1 MLKQI
6 ITLFILVCVVTLQ
19 AQQKADSAKGP
30 QPFNWKNVATWKS
43 IGFNVAISPDGN
55 WVAYPLLAREADGE
69 LIVQHVKDTTQ
80 RKYNIGSTA
89 FAEYQFSEDG
99 KWIAFREYSSFS
111 DQKAAKKSP
120 GKQLFNKLHLVE
132 LASGKKTTIEKAGAF
147 SFNGKSAS
155 LLAVTIAKD
164 NSNKSAGSDLLLLTL
179 STGRMQ
185 NIGNTGEFAF
195 NKNGDQLAYATE
207 AVDKAGNGLQL
218 LDIPLQKT
226 TILDNDTV
234 SYKSISWVEDGNAF
248 AALKMKKDE
257 KFKTEKGS
265 VIGIKLV
272 QKIPQVFHY
281 NPAEDSLGFPK
292 GYTVSGNRGPYWS
305 EDQTRLFFGISRLE
319 PVTKTVADST
329 TKDSTKTAV
338 LSDSAKLANLKK
350 DTAIK
355 SVADLK
361 KALEKM
367 ETANKQTAAAP
378 KKNEADKPDMTIWH
392 WKDKR
397 LQSRQQVQ
405 EQRDKNFSYVGIYN
419 VTAKKF
425 IQLNDSTAEQIIVL
439 PKHQYAL
446 AADIRDYELDMN
458 LDGQDYQDV
467 YIIDANSGEKTLFA
481 KKMYLPGFNSSP
493 RPSPDGTKFIY
504 GKDGHF
510 YVYNIATGSSSNI
523 TEKIPVSFI
532 DTEDDH
538 NVEKPLTNLLGWSND
553 NKYVL
558 INDLWD
564 IWQVPVNTHT
574 AAVNLTQNGRRDKI
588 RYQFR
593 YITDPDEKGYDVKK
607 PAYIRAYGENTKK
620 MGIVRI
626 DAGKNGLQAGVK
638 QLVWDD
644 ILVRNFSKAKHTNAF
659 LYAKEKF
666 NQPTE
671 YFVSN
676 ESFGDAR
683 QVTKNTPDAGKYIW
697 SAGVQ
702 LVDYIS
708 DKGDSLQGALFL
720 PAGYEKGKKYP
731 TIVYYYE
738 RMSQSLHQYSSPDYP
753 GGAWHPNVYTSNGYA
768 VFMPDIVYTLDDP
781 GMSAVWCVLP
791 AVKAAMQTGVIDE
804 NAIGIQ
810 GHSWGGYQTCFL
822 ATQTNMFKAA
832 AAGAPLT
839 NLVSMYDLI
848 YWNAG
853 IGNMP
858 IFESSQGRFRGGPWE
873 NWDAYLRN
881 SPVYH
886 VKKVTTPILLMHND
900 KDGAV
905 DFTQGIEFYSALRR
919 LKKPVI
925 LLQYKGENHGLMK
938 MENRKDYAVR
948 MMQFFDHYLKGKPA
962 PVWMKD
968 GIEKLKLEDHLE
980 KTAF

>member
-1 MLKQI
+1 MSRHFLI
-6 ITLFILVCVVTLQ
+6 LLFSIGSLIAH
-19 AQQKADSAKGP
+19 AQQKSDTAATAK
-30 QPFNWKNVATWKS
+30 PFGWKDIATWKS
-43 IGFNVAISPDGN
+43 IGSFNVSMSPDGK
-55 WVAYPLLAREADGE
+55 WVAYPLLVREAEGE
-69 LIVQHVKDTTQ
+69 LIIQHTKDTT
-80 RKYNIGSTA
+80 RYKYNTGNASYV
-89 FAEYQFSEDG
+89 EYQFSDDG
-99 KWIAFREYSSFS
+99 KWIAFKEYSSFN
-111 DQKAAKKSP
+111 DQKAAKKTP

-132 LASGKKTTIEKAGAF
+132 LSSGKKTSIEKAGSF
-147 SFNGKSAS
+147 SFNGKTSS
-155 LLAVTIAKD
+155 LLAVSVTKD
-164 NSNKSAGSDLLLLTL
+164 NNNKAAGSDLLLITL
-179 STGRMQ
+179 SNGRIQ
-185 NIGNTGEFAF
+185 NIGNTGEYAF
-195 NKNGDQLAYATE
+195 NKNGNLLAYATE
-207 AVDKAGNGLQL
+207 AADKAGNGLQL
-218 LDIPLQKT
+218 LDIPAQKT

-234 SYKSISWVEDGNAF
+234 SYKSITWIENGNAF
-248 AALKMKKDE
+248 AALKMKKDD
-257 KFKTEKGS
+257 KFKTEKGA
-265 VIGIKLV
+265 VIGIKI
-272 QKIPQVFHY
+272 KTNDPDVFYY
-281 NPAEDSLGFPK
+281 NPVEDSLNFPK
-292 GYTVSGNRGPYWS
+292 GYTISANRAPFWS
-305 EDQTRLFFGISRLE
+305 EDQTRLFFGVSRLE
-319 PVTKTVADST
+319 PVTKAADST
-329 TKDSTKTAV
+329 VKDTTKTVV
-338 LSDSAKLANLKK
+338 LSDSAKLANLKE

-361 KALEKM
+361 KALEKL
-367 ETANKQTAAAP
+367 EAGSKPAAP

-405 EQRDKNFSYVGIYN
+405 EQMDKNFSYAGIYHI
-419 VTAKKF
+419 TTKKF
-425 IQLNDSTAEQIIVL
+425 IQLNDSTATQIIVL
-439 PKHQYAL
+439 PKQKYAL
-446 AADIRDYELDMN
+446 ASDIRDYELDAN
-458 LDGQDYQDV
+458 LDGQEYRDV
-467 YIIDANSGEKTLFA
+467 YIVDANSGEKTLFA
-481 KKMYLPGFNSSP
+481 KKMYLPGYNSSP
-493 RPSPDGTKFIY
+493 RPSPDGTKFVY

-510 YVYNIATGSSSNI
+510 YVHDIAGGASSNI

-538 NVEKPLTNLLGWSND
+538 NIEKPLTNLLGWSND

-558 INDLWD
+558 INDGWD
-564 IWQVPVNTHT
+564 IWQVPVNNNT
-574 AAVNLTQNGRRDKI
+574 AAVNLTQNGRGDKI

-593 YITDPDEKGYDVKK
+593 YIIDPEEKGYDVKK

-626 DAGKNGLQAGVK
+626 DPGKNGLQAGVK

-644 ILVRNFSKAKHTNAF
+644 ILIRNVIKAKNANVF

-671 YFVSN
+671 YYVTN
-676 ESFGDAR
+676 ESFGNAK
-683 QVTKNTPDAGKYIW
+683 QVTQNTPDLGKYTW

-702 LVDYIS
+702 LVNYIS

-738 RMSQSLHQYSSPDYP
+738 KMSQSLHQYSSPDYP

-791 AVKAAMQTGVIDE
+791 AVKAAIQTGVIDE

-948 MMQFFDHYLKGKPA
+948 MMEFFDHHLKGKPA
-962 PVWMKD
+962 PVWLKD
-968 GIEKLKLEDHLE
+968 GIDNLKMEDHLE
-980 KTAF
+980 ETAF

>member
-1 MLKQI
+1 MYRYFLI
-6 ITLFILVCVVTLQ
+6 LLFTLGSLIPH
-19 AQQKADSAKGP
+19 AQQKPDSAKAPRAFG
-30 QPFNWKNVATWKS
+30 WKDIAAWKS
-43 IGFNVAISPDGN
+43 ISSFNVSVSPDGN
-55 WVAYPLLAREADGE
+55 WVAYPLLARESDGD
-69 LIVQHVKDTTQ
+69 LIIQHTKDTT
-80 RKYNIGSTA
+80 RYKYSVGSA
-89 FAEYQFSEDG
+89 SYVEYQFSEDG
-99 KWIAFREYSSFS
+99 KWIAFKEYSSFN
-111 DQKAAKKSP
+111 DQKAAKKTP
-120 GKQLFNKLHLVE
+120 GKQLFNKLHLVA
-132 LASGKKTTIEKAGAF
+132 LSSGKKTSIEKAGAF
-147 SFNGKSAS
+147 SFNGKASS
-155 LLAVTIAKD
+155 LLAVSVTKD
-164 NSNKSAGSDLLLLTL
+164 NSNKAAGSDLLLITL
-179 STGRMQ
+179 SSGKIR
-185 NIGNTGEFAF
+185 NIGNTGDYAF
-195 NKNGDQLAYATE
+195 NKNGNLLAYAAE
-207 AVDKAGNGLQL
+207 ADDKTGNGLQL
-218 LDIPLQKT
+218 LDIPAQKT
-226 TILDNDTV
+226 TVLDNDTV
-234 SYKSISWVEDGNAF
+234 SYKSIRWVEDGNAF
-248 AALKMKKDE
+248 AALKMKKDD
-257 KFKTEKGS
+257 KYKTEKGS
-265 VIGIKLV
+265 VIGIKI
-272 QKIPQVFHY
+272 KPNAPDVFYY
-281 NPAEDSLGFPK
+281 NPVEDSLNFPK
-292 GYTVSGNRGPYWS
+292 GYTVSANRAPFWS
-305 EDQTRLFFGISRLE
+305 EDQTRLFFGVSRLE
-319 PVTKTVADST
+319 PVTKAADST
-329 TKDSTKTAV
+329 AKDTTKTV
-338 LSDSAKLANLKK
+338 ILSDSVKLANLKK

-355 SVADLK
+355 SLADLK

-367 ETANKQTAAAP
+367 EVPTKPASP
-378 KKNEADKPDMTIWH
+378 KKNEADKPDMVIWH

-405 EQRDKNFSYVGIYN
+405 EQADKNFSYVGVYN

-425 IQLNDSTAEQIIVL
+425 IRLNDSAVEQITVL
-439 PKHQYAL
+439 PKQKYAL
-446 AADIRDYELDMN
+446 ATDIRDYELDMN
-458 LDGQDYQDV
+458 LDGQPYQDI
-467 YIIDANSGEKTLFA
+467 YIIDANTGSKTLFA
-481 KKMYLPGFNSSP
+481 KKMYLPGYNSAP
-493 RPSPDGTKFIY
+493 VPSPDGTKFIY

-510 YVYNIATGSSSNI
+510 YVYNIATGAGSNI

-538 NVEKPLTNLLGWSND
+538 NVEKPLTDLLGWSND

-564 IWQVPVNTHT
+564 IWQVPVNAGA

-588 RYQFR
+588 RYQSRFV
-593 YITDPDEKGYDVKK
+593 TDPEEKGYDVKK
-607 PAYIRAYGENTKK
+607 PAYIRMYGENTKK
-620 MGIVRI
+620 MGIVRVEP
-626 DAGKNGLQAGVK
+626 GKNGLQAGVK
-638 QLVWDD
+638 ELLWDD
-644 ILVRNFSKAKHTNAF
+644 ILIRSFSKAKNANVF
-659 LYAKEKF
+659 VYTKEKF

-671 YFVSN
+671 FFVTN
-676 ESFGDAR
+676 ENFSGTK
-683 QVTKNTPDAGKYIW
+683 QVTQNTPDLGKYTW
-697 SAGVQ
+697 SSGVQ
-702 LVDYIS
+702 LVNYVS

-738 RMSQSLHQYSSPDYP
+738 KMSQSLHLYSTPDYP

-791 AVKAAMQTGVIDE
+791 AVKAAIQTGVIDE

-839 NLVSMYDLI
+839 NLISMYDLI

-886 VKKVTTPILLMHND
+886 VKKLTTPLLIMHND

-948 MMQFFDHYLKGKPA
+948 MMEFFDHYLKGKPA

-968 GIEKLKLEDHLE
+968 GIDRLKLGDHLE
-980 KTAF
+980 ETAF

>member
-6 ITLFILVCVVTLQ
+6 ITSFLLICVMFIQ
-19 AQQKADSAKGP
+19 AQEKTDAVKSSKFG
-30 QPFNWKNVATWKS
+30 WKDVATWKALNA
-43 IGFNVAISPDGN
+43 FNVSISPDGN

-69 LIVQHVKDTTQ
+69 IIIQHTKDTTR
-80 RKYNIGSTA
+80 RKYNAGSA
-89 FAEYQFSEDG
+89 SYVEFLFSEDG
-99 KWIAFREYSSFS
+99 KWFAFKEYSSFS
-111 DQKAAKKSP
+111 EQKSVKKTP

-132 LASGKKTTIEKAGAF
+132 LTSGKKTTIEKAGSF
-147 SFNGKSAS
+147 SFNGKAS
-155 LLAVTIAKD
+155 SVLAVSVTKD
-164 NSNKSAGSDLLLLTL
+164 NNNKAAGSDLVLLTL
-179 STGRMQ
+179 SDGKIQ
-185 NIGNTGEFAF
+185 NIGNTGEYAF
-195 NKNGDQLAYATE
+195 NKNGDLLAFAVE
-207 AVDKAGNGLQL
+207 AADKTGNGLQL
-218 LDIPLQKT
+218 MDISTKKIT
-226 TILDNDTV
+226 VLDNDTV
-234 SYKSISWVEDGNAF
+234 SYKSVSWVEGGNAF

-265 VIGIKLV
+265 VIGIKVV
-272 QKIPQVFHY
+272 QKIPQVFYY
-281 NPAEDSLGFPK
+281 NPAEDSLLFPK
-292 GYTVSGNRGPYWS
+292 GYTVSSNRAPYWS

-319 PVTKTVADST
+319 PVTKPTADST
-329 TKDSTKTAV
+329 AKDTTKAV
-338 LSDSAKLANLKK
+338 QLSDSAKLANLKK

-361 KALEKM
+361 KALEKL
-367 ETANKQTAAAP
+367 EVGNKPTPP
-378 KKNEADKPDMTIWH
+378 KKNEADKPDMAIWH

-419 VTAKKF
+419 VAAKKF
-425 IQLNDSTAEQIIVL
+425 IQLNDSATEQITVL
-439 PKHQYAL
+439 PKQKYAL

-458 LDGQDYQDV
+458 LDGQDYQDI
-467 YIIDANSGEKTLFA
+467 YIIDANTGTKTLFA
-481 KKMYLPGFNSSP
+481 KKMYLPGYNSAP
-493 RPSPDGTKFIY
+493 RPSPDGNQFVY

-510 YVYNIATGSSSNI
+510 YVHNITTGVSSNI

-538 NVEKPLTNLLGWSND
+538 NVEKPLTNFLGWSND

-558 INDLWD
+558 IADLWD
-564 IWQVPVNTHT
+564 IWQVPVNTSN
-574 AAVNLTQNGRRDKI
+574 AAVNLTQNGRIDKI

-593 YITDPDEKGYDVKK
+593 YVTDPDEKGYDVKK
-607 PAYIRAYGENTKK
+607 PAYIRAYGERTKK

-626 DAGKNGLQAGVK
+626 MPGKNGLQAGAR

-644 ILVRNFSKAKHTNAF
+644 ILIRNFGKAKNADSF

-671 YFVSN
+671 FFVTN
-676 ESFGDAR
+676 ESFGTAK
-683 QVTKNTPDAGKYIW
+683 QVTQNTPDAGKYTW
-697 SAGVQ
+697 STGVQ

-720 PAGYEKGKKYP
+720 PAGYVKGKKYP

-738 RMSQSLHQYSSPDYP
+738 KMSQSLHQYSSPDYP

-791 AVKAAMQTGVIDE
+791 AVKAAIQTGVIDE

-886 VKKVTTPILLMHND
+886 VKKVTTPLLIMHND

-948 MMQFFDHYLKGKPA
+948 MMEFFDHYLKGKSPA
-962 PVWMKD
+962 VWMKS

-980 KTAF
+980 ETAF

>member
-1 MLKQI
+1 MYRHFLI
-6 ITLFILVCVVTLQ
+6 LLFSIGSLISY
-19 AQQKADSAKGP
+19 AQQKADSTTTAR
-30 QPFNWKNVATWKS
+30 PFGWKDIATWKS
-43 IGFNVAISPDGN
+43 IGSFNVSISPDGN
-55 WVAYPLLAREADGE
+55 WVAYPLLVREADGE
-69 LIVQHVKDTTQ
+69 LIIRHTKDTTQ
-80 RKYNIGSTA
+80 YKYNIGNASYI
-89 FAEYQFSEDG
+89 EYQFSDDG
-99 KWIAFREYSSFS
+99 KWIAFKEYSSFS
-111 DQKAAKKSP
+111 DQKAAKKTP

-132 LASGKKTTIEKAGAF
+132 LSSGKKTSIEKAGSF
-147 SFNGKSAS
+147 RFNGKTSS
-155 LLAVTIAKD
+155 LLAVSVTKD
-164 NSNKSAGSDLLLLTL
+164 NSNKAAGSDLLLITL
-179 STGRMQ
+179 SGGKIQ
-185 NIGNTGEFAF
+185 NIGNTGEYAF
-195 NKNGDQLAYATE
+195 NKNGNLLAYATE
-207 AVDKAGNGLQL
+207 ATDKAGNGLQL
-218 LDIPLQKT
+218 MDIPTQKT

-234 SYKSISWVEDGNAF
+234 SYKSITWIEDGNAF
-248 AALKMKKDE
+248 AALKMKKDD
-257 KFKTEKGS
+257 KFKTEKAA
-265 VIGIKLV
+265 VVGIKIRPNA
-272 QKIPQVFHY
+272 QEVFHY
-281 NPAEDSLGFPK
+281 NPAEDSLNFPK
-292 GYTVSGNRGPYWS
+292 GYTISGNRAPFWS
-305 EDQTRLFFGISRLE
+305 EDQTRLFFGVSRLE
-319 PVTKTVADST
+319 PVTKPADST
-329 TKDSTKTAV
+329 AKDTTQTVV

-367 ETANKQTAAAP
+367 EAPAKPAAP

-405 EQRDKNFSYVGIYN
+405 EQMDKNFSYVGIYH
-419 VTAKKF
+419 VATKKF
-425 IQLNDSTAEQIIVL
+425 IQLNDSTAEQIIIL
-439 PKHQYAL
+439 PKQKYAL
-446 AADIRDYELDMN
+446 TSDIRDYELDMN
-458 LDGQDYQDV
+458 LDGQEYRDV
-467 YIIDANSGEKTLFA
+467 YIVDANSGEKILFT
-481 KKMYLPGFNSSP
+481 KKMYLPGYNSAP
-493 RPSPDGTKFIY
+493 RPSPDGTQFVY

-510 YVYNIATGSSSNI
+510 YVYNLTTGTSTNI

-532 DTEDDH
+532 DSEDDH
-538 NVEKPLTNLLGWSND
+538 NIEKPLTDLLGWSND

-558 INDLWD
+558 INDGWD
-564 IWQVPVNTHT
+564 IWQIPVNAGN

-593 YITDPDEKGYDVKK
+593 YVLDADEKGYDVKK
-607 PAYIRAYGENTKK
+607 PAYLRSYGENTKK

-626 DAGKNGLQAGVK
+626 EPGKNGLQAGVK
-638 QLVWDD
+638 PLIWDD
-644 ILVRNFSKAKHTNAF
+644 IMIRNVVKAKNANAF

-671 YFVSN
+671 YYVTN
-676 ESFGDAR
+676 ESFGNDK
-683 QVTKNTPDAGKYIW
+683 QVTQNTPDLGRYSW

-702 LVDYIS
+702 LVNYIS

-738 RMSQSLHQYSSPDYP
+738 KMSQSLHQYSSPDYP

-791 AVKAAMQTGVIDE
+791 AVKAAIQTGVIDE

-925 LLQYKGENHGLMK
+925 LLQYIGENHGLMK
-938 MENRKDYAVR
+938 TENRKDYAVR
-948 MMQFFDHYLKGKPA
+948 MMEFFDHHLKGKTAPA
-962 PVWMKD
+962 WMKD
-968 GIEKLKLEDHLE
+968 GIEKLKLADHLE
-980 KTAF
+980 ETAF